1 LTIKTKVSIVIPT
14 LNEEENLP
22 AMLAGLKKFLK
33 DYGCEYEIII
43 VDGHSQDGTV
53 EVAKKFQ
60 AKIIYDDGGKGSA
73 LRKGMGSTKYEM
85 IVAMDADQSNEP
97 KEIGL
102 MLEALKQGFD
112 ICMGSRFMQ
121 GGGTGDMPVYRR
133 LGNKFFVFLVNL
145 FWGTS
150 YSDLCYGYRALTR
163 KALEKLN
170 LTAEGFVIETEI
182 SIEAARRGLK
192 ILELPSFEK
201 ARRHGKGKLRTFGD
215 GWRILQKILKE
226 KMKDLI

>member
-1 LTIKTKVSIVIPT
+1 
-14 LNEEENLP
+14 
-22 AMLAGLKKFLK
+22 MLAGLKKFLK
-33 DYGCEYEIII
+33 NHGCEHEIII
-43 VDGHSQDGTV
+43 ADGHSQDRTV
-53 EVAKKFQ
+53 EVAKKFG
-60 AKIIYDDGGKGSA
+60 AKIIYDDSGKGSA
-73 LRKGMGSTKYEM
+73 LRKGMASAKYEM

-121 GGGTGDMPVYRR
+121 GGGTGDMPIYRR

-182 SIEAARRGLK
+182 SIEAARKGLK
-192 ILELPSFEK
+192 ILEIPSFEK
-201 ARRHGKGKLRTFGD
+201 VRRHGKGKLRTFGD
-215 GWRILQKILKE
+215 GWRIFKKILKE
-226 KMKDLI
+226 KIKDLT

>member
-1 LTIKTKVSIVIPT
+1 
-14 LNEEENLP
+14 LNEEENLC
-22 AMLAGLKKFLK
+22 ATLADLEKFLK
-33 DYGCEYEIII
+33 DYGCEYEIIV
-43 VDGHSQDGTV
+43 VDGHSQDRTV
-53 EVAKKFQ
+53 EVAKEFG
-60 AKIIYDDGGKGSA
+60 ARIIYDEGGKGSA
-73 LRKGMGSTKYEM
+73 LRKGMGSAKYEM

-97 KEIGL
+97 KEIEL
-102 MLEALKQGFD
+102 MLEALRHGFD

-170 LTAEGFVIETEI
+170 LTAKGFVIETEI
-182 SIEAARRGLK
+182 SIEAARKGLR
-192 ILELPSFEK
+192 ILEIPSFEK
-201 ARRHGKGKLRTFGD
+201 VRRYGKGKLTTFGD
-215 GWRILQKILKE
+215 GWRIFRKILKE
-226 KMKDLI
+226 KIKDLT